1 MPDEIGTE
9 ATRPDAPSADDALFG
24 DSADKADDTAATV
37 AEEQDTQG
45 SDATGEPAVAEEQDA
60 DKEGAQDGQDTGD
73 AGEAGEAEAAP
84 SDELKV
90 VVSIKGGR
98 AVIGVQ
104 QPASD
109 PHIET
114 FDDVD
119 ESALAQEVP
128 AVIERARARGVAEA
142 PRLRAA
148 RSPAQTAQQAGPGD
162 GPGRERR
169 DRDGPGTA
177 DAEALLGSLSA
188 KHGGGRR
195 SHCDGLPRPSICAA
209 FFAFQAGCAS
219 MYGVSFHFG
228 DSWET

>member
-104 QPASD
+104 QPSSD

-128 AVIERARARGVAEA
+128 AVIERARARWEESPKHPAYERPA
-142 PRLRAA
+142 PPPRR
-148 RSPAQTAQQAGPGD
+148 RNRRGQETAQAANAETETDQAQQTL
-162 GPGRERR
+162 R
-169 DRDGPGTA
+169 
-177 DAEALLGSLSA
+177 L
-188 KHGGGRR
+188 
-195 SHCDGLPRPSICAA
+195 
-209 FFAFQAGCAS
+209 F
-219 MYGVSFHFG
+219 
-228 DSWET
+228 